1 MNKEQ
6 VILKKILHKGS
17 ECIGIY
23 FTDSTVLN
31 KKARQAGALW
41 SKTFKCWRLV
51 NNAQNYLALKKA
63 FAHYDI
69 VVQQTEPQP
78 ASLQTDK
85 PVVPAA
91 NKNKAVIVHKAGAK
105 KSNVPAIITSINENN
120 TVELYRYIG
129 LLTLKGYSPNSQKTY
144 TNEFRI
150 FLQQIKH
157 LNAQDITVPRL
168 SAYFFYC
175 HRYLNLSEN
184 TIHSRLNALK
194 FYYEQVLKRDKF
206 FWEIPRPK
214 KHLILP
220 KVISEEKIIAG
231 IRAMVNLKHKAL
243 LALAYSSGLRV
254 SEAVSLKVT
263 DINSDRMQ
271 VFVARAKGKKDRVV
285 TLSTFALQ
293 ILREY
298 YKAYKPTN
306 WLFEGQ
312 GSGECYSAR
321 SAQAVFKEAY
331 VNLGLPANLSF
342 HSLRHS
348 FATHLLEHG
357 TDIKFIQEILGHND
371 INTTLRYT
379 HVSKKS
385 LDAIESPLDKIARKL
400 GL

>member
-23 FTDSTVLN
+23 FNNSTALN
-31 KKARQAGALW
+31 KKARQSGALW
-41 SKTFKCWRLV
+41 SKTFNCWRLA
-51 NNAQNYLALKKA
+51 NNAANYRALKIA
-63 FAHYDI
+63 FANCDI
-69 VVQQTEPQP
+69 VVQQTATWATAPQ
-78 ASLQTDK
+78 QEK
-85 PVVPAA
+85 PLAA
-91 NKNKAVIVHKAGAK
+91 TVKKNKAVIVHKPAAK
-105 KSNVPAIITSINENN
+105 KDTVPAIITGINENN
-120 TVELYRYIG
+120 TVELYRFIG
-129 LLTLKGYSPNSQKTY
+129 MLTLKGYSSNTQKTY
-144 TNEFRI
+144 TSEFRI
-150 FLQQIKH
+150 FLQQIRQVH
-157 LNAQDITVPRL
+157 VQDITVPKL

-175 HRYLNLSEN
+175 HRYLKLSEN

-231 IRAMVNLKHKAL
+231 ITAMTNLKHKAL

-254 SEAVSLKVT
+254 SEAVSIKVT

-298 YKAYKPTN
+298 YKVYKPTT

-331 VNLGLPANLSF
+331 INLGLPTNLSF

-379 HVSKKS
+379 HVSKKA